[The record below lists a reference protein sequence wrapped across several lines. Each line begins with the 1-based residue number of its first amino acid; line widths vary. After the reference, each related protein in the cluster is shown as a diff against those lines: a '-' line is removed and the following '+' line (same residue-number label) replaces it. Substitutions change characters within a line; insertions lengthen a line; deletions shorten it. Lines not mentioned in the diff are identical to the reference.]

1 MFEYFEHAKE
11 GGYNKDD
18 EETSSEDEE
27 WERVEP
33 VDNNA
38 IAYEISRN
46 TLLSHNDEYAN
57 NGKILLSNLSI
68 YATSLLIFS
77 SCAINLLSG

>member
-27 WERVEP
+27 
-33 VDNNA
+33 
-38 IAYEISRN
+38 
-46 TLLSHNDEYAN
+46 
-57 NGKILLSNLSI
+57 
-68 YATSLLIFS
+68 
-77 SCAINLLSG
+77 

>member
-33 VDNNA
+33 TASNA
-38 IAYEISRN
+38 RPAVFLHY
-46 TLLSHNDEYAN
+46 
-57 NGKILLSNLSI
+57 
-68 YATSLLIFS
+68 F
-77 SCAINLLSG
+77 